1 MDNNI
6 KYSSSEIEESPTYN
20 LLKTPIKFSS
30 NLFNK
35 IDNYNKNNSLDV
47 FLFSLNKSFSNFYG
61 VIKNIFQEINN
72 NSQSLNNQIL
82 FSQYLL
88 SVIKNEKMVNIEINN
103 ELEKINNHLIKM
115 NLYKKEIDKN
125 ILIINKQCI
134 YFNNT
139 FKKLLKN
146 IKNKCESAKIIKK
159 NFFEENNIL
168 NKEIDDKYFNKID
181 FKKNNEYN

>member
-61 VIKNIFQEINN
+61 AIKNIFQEINN

-88 SVIKNEKMVNIEINN
+88 
-103 ELEKINNHLIKM
+103 
-115 NLYKKEIDKN
+115 
-125 ILIINKQCI
+125 
-134 YFNNT
+134 
-139 FKKLLKN
+139 
-146 IKNKCESAKIIKK
+146 
-159 NFFEENNIL
+159 
-168 NKEIDDKYFNKID
+168 
-181 FKKNNEYN
+181 